1 MSQIIG
7 IGMDLV
13 EIHRVIKAYEKE
25 SFQQKYFSQE
35 ERLLIEKKKAR
46 AATAFAGKE
55 AVAKAM
61 GTGFHGIALRE
72 IEILR
77 KPSGAPFVR
86 LSGKA
91 EAAAVELEI
100 DRILISLSDT
110 SEMAAAYATAVKEEM
125 V

>member
-13 EIHRVIKAYEKE
+13 EIHRVMKAYEKE

-35 ERLLIEKKKAR
+35 ERLLIEKKEAR

-77 KPSGAPFVR
+77 EPSGAPFVR

-91 EAAAVELEI
+91 NAVAVEQGI

-110 SEMAAAYATAVKEEM
+110 SEMAAAYATAIKEEI